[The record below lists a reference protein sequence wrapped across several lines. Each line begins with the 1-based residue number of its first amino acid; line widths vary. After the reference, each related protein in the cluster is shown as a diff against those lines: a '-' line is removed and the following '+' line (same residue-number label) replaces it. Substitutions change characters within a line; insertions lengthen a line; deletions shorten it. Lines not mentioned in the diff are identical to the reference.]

1 MSLQKKILLK
11 WSKLSIYCFSGTGN
25 SLTAASWI
33 LDQFA
38 ESNIESEIILVDRLK
53 NAEFLHQSPNQLT
66 GFHYPTHGFNL
77 PWHMLK
83 FIWRFPKATQNSKY
97 FYLLNTRAGAK
108 VYKLF
113 TPGISGIA
121 IFLPLLI
128 LKCKGYKVAGILPLD
143 PPSNWISLHP
153 GFRKKVVNSIMERC
167 ERITSN
173 FSTKLLNGKRVIH
186 PATYLAL
193 PIDIALIPISILY
206 LLIGRF
212 FLAKTFFAS
221 STCNSCGICEK
232 HCPVGAIQMRGSRP
246 YWKFRC
252 ESCMRCMNI
261 CPQKSIN
268 TIHLY
273 AVGILWF
280 IFGLPISDFSTTWIV
295 NISPAIL
302 EKFEGLIHLSVLT
315 LYSLPTL
322 WVSYHII
329 HFFGRFKYFN
339 GILTYTSLTKY
350 WLRYIAPGIKAKSF
364 ANRNFK

>member
-1 MSLQKKILLK
+1 MLPK
-11 WSKLSIYCFSGTGN
+11 WSKLSIFCFSGTGN
-25 SLTAASWI
+25 SLTAAGWI
-33 LDQFA
+33 SKGFKENQIPT
-38 ESNIESEIILVDRLK
+38 EVQLVDRLK
-53 NAEFLHQSPNQLT
+53 VTEVDNETPNQLI

-83 FIWRFPKATQNSKY
+83 FIWRFPRANQNRKY

-108 VYKLF
+108 VCKFF
-113 TPGISGIA
+113 TPGISGVA

-128 LKCKGYKVAGILPLD
+128 LKCKGYRIAGILPLD

-153 GFRKKVVNSIMERC
+153 GFRVKVVNSIMERC
-167 ERITSN
+167 ERITSK
-173 FSTKLLNGKRVIH
+173 FSANILNGKRIVH

-193 PIDIALIPISILY
+193 PIDLALIPITILY

-212 FLAKTFFAS
+212 FLAKTFYAS
-221 STCNSCGICEK
+221 SSCNGCGICEIN
-232 HCPVGAIQMRGSRP
+232 CPVGAIEIRDSRP

-280 IFGLPISDFSTTWIV
+280 IFGLPISDITTTWIV

-302 EKFEGLIHLSVLT
+302 GKFEGLIHLSVLT

-329 HFFGRFKYFN
+329 HFLGRFKIFN
-339 GILTYTSLTKY
+339 SLLIYTSLTRY
-350 WLRYIAPGIKAKSF
+350 WRRYIAPGFKAKSF
-364 ANRNFK
+364 SRKNFM